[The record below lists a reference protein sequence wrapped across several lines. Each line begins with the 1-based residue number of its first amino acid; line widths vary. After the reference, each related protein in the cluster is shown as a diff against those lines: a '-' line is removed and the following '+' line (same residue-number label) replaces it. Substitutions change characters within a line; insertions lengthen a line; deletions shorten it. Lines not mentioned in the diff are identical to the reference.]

1 MRILHFS
8 DVHIGV
14 ENYGRPAT
22 EADLEALPD
31 SFAPGMDRRLYLGLS
46 TRLLDFLAAFD
57 ELVAFAVR
65 ENVDLVMFSGDAYK
79 SRDPSQTH
87 QREFARRVS
96 SLASQGIP
104 VFLLVGNHDLPHAR
118 SSATSLEIFPT
129 LIVPHVTVAEQLE
142 THLIQ
147 TRSGPLQ
154 VVALPWPR
162 WRNLLSRD
170 QHRGKSVAELK
181 AHVEAEI
188 TRRLLREVERLD
200 PAVPAVLSAH
210 VSVLGATYGSERSM
224 ALGRDHVLQYGNVA
238 LPALDYVGLGHI
250 HKHQVLGD
258 WPPVVYSGSLQAVDF
273 GEENEDKGFC
283 LVEIDPTMPNGRRAR
298 WEFVPVPSRTF
309 VTIDVDVLPD
319 GRRAHQRRPS
329 GDRTDPR
336 GRRDRPAAR
345 PHPRGACAPPRRP
358 AHPRGP
364 EACSRRRRLRQGG
377 CPRAPPQAGQ
387 RSFRPPAGGGPG
399 MVPGQPSE
407 PGPGDPPARPREGR
421 GPHPGGA
428 WPGVAPRLTAS
439 ERPPYNPPDEAAP
452 LGFDAAAKNR
462 APRLVGVPG
471 RVGASGS
478 RGALG
483 GMGAPVGPFRHD
495 DRSKRRP
502 PQSDPATLRP
512 L

>member
-8 DVHIGV
+8 DVHVGV

-31 SFAPGMDRRLYLGLS
+31 SFAPGVDRRLYLGLS

-65 ENVDLVMFSGDAYK
+65 ENVDFVMFSGDAYK

-309 VTIDVDVLPD
+309 VTIDVDVSPTAEEPTNVVL
-319 GRRAHQRRPS
+319 REIE
-329 GDRTDPR
+329 RTHV
-336 GRRDRPAAR
+336 A
-345 PHPRGACAPPRRP
+345 GAIV
-358 AHPRGP
+358 
-364 EACSRRRRLRQGG
+364 RLRV
-377 CPRAPPQAGQ
+377 RI
-387 RSFRPPAGGGPG
+387 PA
-399 MVPGQPSE
+399 E
-407 PGPGDPPARPREGR
+407 L
-421 GPHPGGA
+421 
-428 WPGVAPRLTAS
+428 APRLDDRRIREALKPAHVVAAFAKEVVR
-439 ERPPYNPPDEAAP
+439 ER
-452 LGFDAAAKNR
+452 R
-462 APRLVGVPG
+462 PRLGSA
-471 RVGASGS
+471 ASGLPPEE
-478 RGALG
+478 ALAWYLG
-483 GMGAPVGPFRHD
+483 NRQNLDPET
-495 DRSKRRP
+495 RRRALEKGEALI
-502 PQSDPATLRP
+502 QEELGRE
-512 L
+512 

>member
-8 DVHIGV
+8 DVHVGV

-31 SFAPGMDRRLYLGLS
+31 SFAPGVDRRLYLGLS

-65 ENVDLVMFSGDAYK
+65 ENVDFVMFSGDAYK

-188 TRRLLREVERLD
+188 TRRLLREVSGWTLPFR
-200 PAVPAVLSAH
+200 PSSRPTSPCSAPP
-210 VSVLGATYGSERSM
+210 TGSERSM

-283 LVEIDPTMPNGRRAR
+283 
-298 WEFVPVPSRTF
+298 WSR
-309 VTIDVDVLPD
+309 
-319 GRRAHQRRPS
+319 
-329 GDRTDPR
+329 
-336 GRRDRPAAR
+336 
-345 PHPRGACAPPRRP
+345 
-358 AHPRGP
+358 
-364 EACSRRRRLRQGG
+364 
-377 CPRAPPQAGQ
+377 
-387 RSFRPPAGGGPG
+387 
-399 MVPGQPSE
+399 
-407 PGPGDPPARPREGR
+407 
-421 GPHPGGA
+421 
-428 WPGVAPRLTAS
+428 
-439 ERPPYNPPDEAAP
+439 
-452 LGFDAAAKNR
+452 
-462 APRLVGVPG
+462 
-471 RVGASGS
+471 
-478 RGALG
+478 
-483 GMGAPVGPFRHD
+483 
-495 DRSKRRP
+495 
-502 PQSDPATLRP
+502 
-512 L
+512 